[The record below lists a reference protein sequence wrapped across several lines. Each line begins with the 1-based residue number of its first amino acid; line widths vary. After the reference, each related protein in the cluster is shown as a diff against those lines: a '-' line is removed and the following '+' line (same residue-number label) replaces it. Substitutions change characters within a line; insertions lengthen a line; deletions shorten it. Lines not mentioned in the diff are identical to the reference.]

1 MKKIAFLFVAMMA
14 MTFASCNSAS
24 KGEATANGADSLAV
38 AADTTVVVADSLVEV
53 ETPADTVV
61 VAE

>member
-1 MKKIAFLFVAMMA
+1 MKKIAFLFVAMLA
-14 MTFASCNSAS
+14 MSFASCNSG
-24 KGEATANGADSLAV
+24 KGEATANEADSLAV